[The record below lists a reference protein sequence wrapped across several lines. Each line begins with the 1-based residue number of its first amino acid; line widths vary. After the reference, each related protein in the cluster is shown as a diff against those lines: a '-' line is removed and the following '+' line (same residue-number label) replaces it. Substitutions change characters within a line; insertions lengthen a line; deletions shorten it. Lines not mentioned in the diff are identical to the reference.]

1 VVVSEDGKDDNG
13 QKKEN
18 EKGGGEE
25 LTEVPVSDEKS
36 GRRFSVPTPARSM
49 ETKQVRSMVKASI
62 RINSIVGQKTGRW
75 IEGLPLSEVLREESP
90 GYEV

>member
-1 VVVSEDGKDDNG
+1 MVVPEDGKDDNG

-25 LTEVPVSDEKS
+25 PTEVPVSDEKS

>member
-13 QKKEN
+13 RKKEN

-36 GRRFSVPTPARSM
+36 GWRFSVPTPAGSM
-49 ETKQVRSMVKASI
+49 ETKQVRLTVKASI
-62 RINSIVGQKTGRW
+62 RIHSLVGQKTGRW
-75 IEGLPLSEVLREESP
+75 IEGLSLSEVAREESP